1 MADWTVILTAV
12 GASAASGGF
21 GYLAAKQV
29 ARASIRQAETQHAT
43 ALAQIEAENARLREQ
58 HKEAHLQNRQG
69 TYHRFLNV
77 ESEFR
82 GKVERGEV
90 TIEDFRDF
98 HALGMGV
105 EIFGARPV
113 RDLERQMVA
122 GWRAIFE
129 ELNRRTREEGEDMKT
144 AAKAALAQHDP
155 AMGNIRG
162 ELYEAMRADIAADV

>member
-1 MADWTVILTAV
+1 VTDWTVILTAV
-12 GASAASGGF
+12 GASAVSGTF
-21 GYLAAKQV
+21 GYLAARQGAK
-29 ARASIRQAETQHAT
+29 ASIRQAETQHAT

-58 HKEAHLQNRQG
+58 HKEDHLRNRQG

-82 GKVERGEV
+82 GKLERGEV
-90 TIEDFRDF
+90 THEDFRDF
-98 HALGMGV
+98 HAVGMGV

-113 RDLERQMVA
+113 RDISRQVVA
-122 GWRAIFE
+122 GWRTIVE
-129 ELNRRTREEGEDMKT
+129 ELNRRTREEGEDLRT

-155 AMGNIRG
+155 AMNNLRG